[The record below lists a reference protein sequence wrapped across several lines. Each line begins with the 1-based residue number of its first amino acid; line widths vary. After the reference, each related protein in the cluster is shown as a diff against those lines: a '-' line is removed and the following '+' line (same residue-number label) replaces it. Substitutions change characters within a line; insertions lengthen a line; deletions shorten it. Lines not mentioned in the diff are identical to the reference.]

1 MTRRAALGVLGFGLI
16 LAGIFLPR
24 DWYDALP
31 RQPGLPPPPIRGVTL
46 LQLSFVLEGL
56 ALLWLGL
63 RQWSFKRLDQRE
75 RLAPPSRPEDVA
87 ATRSTDLWTLAA
99 ITVLALSLRL
109 FRLDSDLWFDEI
121 TPILD
126 YGSLSALQVIGTYFS
141 TNNHLL
147 NTLLG
152 KLAVAT
158 FGETNWAVRL
168 PAVFFGVATIP
179 ALYWVARPALGP
191 HPSLGAALLL
201 AVSYHHVFFSQN
213 ARGYTAYLFFSLVS
227 SGLLVKS
234 LQEDRARTWV
244 LYVTTTVLNFASLL
258 NAAFVFASHA
268 LVAVGAVL
276 TLGRRGSPVAP
287 LVRRL
292 LVVLGVSAFLVFQL
306 YATILPQAYV
316 IMGAVYTS
324 QASGYAPMS
333 GEFLRE
339 LARGLS
345 AGFGTGLVLG
355 ALPFLIVAAAGFLG
369 LFRRQWALAI
379 ALAMPPVLT
388 ALFLMARGLTF
399 SPRFFLLALPLA
411 ILAAVQGLWSGA
423 GLAFPDRSTRARKR
437 FARPGVGTCAARR
450 VRVGRITPGLLFG
463 AEASLP
469 RVHPVRRGAAASRRH
484 RHRRVPCR
492 NGLPILR

>member
-1 MTRRAALGVLGFGLI
+1 
-16 LAGIFLPR
+16 
-24 DWYDALP
+24 
-31 RQPGLPPPPIRGVTL
+31 
-46 LQLSFVLEGL
+46 
-56 ALLWLGL
+56 
-63 RQWSFKRLDQRE
+63 
-75 RLAPPSRPEDVA
+75 
-87 ATRSTDLWTLAA
+87 
-99 ITVLALSLRL
+99 
-109 FRLDSDLWFDEI
+109 
-121 TPILD
+121 
-126 YGSLSALQVIGTYFS
+126 
-141 TNNHLL
+141 
-147 NTLLG
+147 
-152 KLAVAT
+152 
-158 FGETNWAVRL
+158 
-168 PAVFFGVATIP
+168 
-179 ALYWVARPALGP
+179 
-191 HPSLGAALLL
+191 
-201 AVSYHHVFFSQN
+201 
-213 ARGYTAYLFFSLVS
+213 
-227 SGLLVKS
+227 
-234 LQEDRARTWV
+234 
-244 LYVTTTVLNFASLL
+244 
-258 NAAFVFASHA
+258 
-268 LVAVGAVL
+268 VAVGAVL

-423 GLAFPDRSTRARKR
+423 GLASRIVRHGQESVSRGLAWGLVLLVAFGSAASLRAYYSVPKQAYRASIQYVEGQRHPGDIVIVVYLAETGYRYYGKR
-437 FARPGVGTCAARR
+437 FGLKEGTDYFFVQSEDAFEPILLAHDQARVFLVTTFPRALRLNYPNLYA
-450 VRVGRITPGLLFG
+450 RITTEWTPIRTFPGTIG
-463 AEASLP
+463 DGEIS
-469 RVHPVRRGAAASRRH
+469 VWK
-484 RHRRVPCR
+484 HRRS
-492 NGLPILR
+492 